1 MLVCAVLWHLC
12 IHHCTMAPLFFGFVE
27 VFGLLLL
34 EKSRREE
41 VISSRGSN
49 KLSNLSAWTFL
60 LLFFFIYFETF
71 FA

>member
-27 VFGLLLL
+27 VFGILLLK
-34 EKSRREE
+34 KSRREE
-41 VISSRGSN
+41 IMSRGSK
-49 KLSNLSAWTFL
+49 KLSNLSAWTFFSYL
-60 LLFFFIYFETF
+60 FFIYFETF